1 MTATR
6 IKADLVLLIVAV
18 LWGSAF
24 AAQRTAGMLGS
35 VYVFNV
41 ARFFLAAAL
50 LLPFLTRFRLA
61 TGQIGWMAAAGVVL
75 FTASSL
81 QQVGLTTTTAANAGF
96 LTSLYVVLV
105 PLIMFVVWK
114 EKARFTTVIAVALA
128 ALGAY
133 LLSAAGSLRVR
144 VGDLLEL
151 GGAGFWALHVVLLGK
166 YASRYEALSFSAGQ
180 MLIAGALNWLVSCFV
195 EPLVLPI
202 SGDLVTSIVYTAVV
216 SLGLGYTLQIWGQ
229 KHAPPT
235 DAALILSL
243 ESVFAAVSGY
253 FLLRERLGLVQVLG
267 CAAIVAAVVVS
278 QLGAWGRI
286 VEPQTNAHNL

>member
-1 MTATR
+1 MSTTR

-24 AAQRTAGMLGS
+24 AAQRTAGILGS
-35 VYVFNV
+35 VYVFNA

-50 LLPFLTRFRLA
+50 LLPFVGRFRLA
-61 TGQIGWMAAAGVVL
+61 AGQIRWMVAAGVIL
-75 FTASSL
+75 FTASAL
-81 QQVGLTTTTAANAGF
+81 QQTGLRTTTAGSAGF

-105 PLIMFVVWK
+105 PIVMFIMWK
-114 EKARFTTVIAVALA
+114 EKARFTAVIAVALA

-133 LLSAAGSLRVR
+133 LLSATGGLQVR
-144 VGDLLEL
+144 LGDWLEL
-151 GGAGFWALHVVLLGK
+151 GGAGFWAFHVVLLGK

-180 MLIAGALNWLVSCFV
+180 MLVASALNWLVSGFV

-202 SGDLVTSIVYTAVV
+202 SLHLVTSIVYTAVV

-229 KHAPPT
+229 KHTPPT

-243 ESVFAAVSGY
+243 ESVFAAVAGY
-253 FLLRERLGLVQVLG
+253 LLLGERLAPVQVLG
-267 CAAIVAAVVVS
+267 CAAIVAAAVIS
-278 QLGAWGRI
+278 QLGAWSRI